1 MLDRNTM
8 MKAEERLENL
18 ALWDAAQK
26 MQPNSP
32 VLKEA
37 VADLMQILTQKTAGQ
52 RKGKPSDLSWDR
64 VPYVKMAILVEA
76 VALVMS
82 GALDKLEEEE
92 NAKED

>member
-1 MLDRNTM
+1 MIGQYEK

-18 ALWDAAQK
+18 ALWDAMQK
-26 MQPNSP
+26 AQPNIP

-52 RKGKPSDLSWDR
+52 RLRTPSYLSWGR

-76 VALVMS
+76 VALVAS
-82 GALDKLEEEE
+82 GALDKLEH
-92 NAKED
+92 DL

>member
-1 MLDRNTM
+1 MLDRDTM
-8 MKAEERLENL
+8 MKAEERLKNL

-26 MQPNSP
+26 MQPNIP

-52 RKGKPSDLSWDR
+52 RKGKPSDLSWGR